1 MKIYHLYEAIWTD
14 VLIQILPLFKYMNT
28 CKIQLSENT
37 QQALWRAFKKKNVYL
52 IKQCSIGNLTVFDRI
67 LLSQSLHSS
76 GYLIKIVNPK
86 QE

>member
-1 MKIYHLYEAIWTD
+1 MKIYHLYEAFEQMSLSRSYHCLNIWIHVKSSCQKTRNKRYGEH
-14 VLIQILPLFKYMNT
+14 L
-28 CKIQLSENT
+28 
-37 QQALWRAFKKKNVYL
+37 KKKNVYL